1 MTLDVDVSV
10 RSGSF
15 QVQATFAADPGITA
29 LYGPSGSGKS
39 VTIAAIAG
47 LLRPHTGTI
56 ILNDEIIADASSGLH
71 RRTQDRHLGMVFQHG
86 VLLPHRSPLDNVAL
100 AIDYAIPRHQRRE
113 MALTWLDRVGAAHL
127 AHAPTTALS
136 GGEQQRV
143 ALARAFA
150 GQPRLLLLD
159 EPLSA
164 LDQPTRVELRQLIR
178 RLVSEEGLIT
188 VLVTHD
194 LADIAA
200 LASQV
205 VLFEPGRT
213 VGSHRLDQGSAVDG
227 EIARLVGLTAPSG
240 DPSIAHPPAND
251 PKSI

>member
-1 MTLDVDVSV
+1 VRDFRVHAHFAVS
-10 RSGSF
+10 
-15 QVQATFAADPGITA
+15 AGITT
-29 LYGPSGSGKS
+29 LFGPSGAGKS
-39 VTIAAIAG
+39 LTLSTIAG
-47 LLRPHTGTI
+47 LIRPTTGRI
-56 ILNDEIIADASSGLH
+56 VLSDAVVADTTKNLH
-71 RRTQDRHLGMVFQHG
+71 VPSQERRIGMVFQHG
-86 VLLPHRSPLDNVAL
+86 SLLPHRSPLDNVAL
-100 AIDYAIPRHQRRE
+100 AVRNPTSHERISRAERRTI
-113 MALTWLDRVGAAHL
+113 AQHWLDRVKGGHL
-127 AHAPTTALS
+127 SHANTSTLS

-205 VLFEPGRT
+205 VLFDPGRT